1 VKSLNFLNLSEQSLT
16 DLSNDSFN
24 GLYDL
29 EAFHLRTNRL
39 TNLPLYVF
47 KELFSLKYLH
57 LDENKLETLSKEIF
71 FGLSNLTN
79 LSISHNRIISIQ
91 NETFIYL
98 INLRNLTLN
107 SNQIKFIDKNG
118 FKGIDKLIYL
128 NLNNN
133 SLNTFQVNNQ
143 SYLINMSSLVQLGLA
158 FNRIR
163 SIVKTD
169 LIGLTHLE
177 ILDLKSNENES
188 IQIEAN
194 SFDSFSS
201 SLHRLYLEM
210 RNISL
215 ENIYNI
221 RNSFKPKMVK
231 KYSRREYFLPVHIEN
246 RVDIECSRTLLF
258 MRSKLLYNFLN
269 EYIDVDDF
277 LINCMNLT
285 KLRNDLNSLEKSL
298 SHINS
303 IQLESYSK
311 HVNEP
316 DDKIYAYYILAC
328 VVIALIYFLWKC
340 FIKHKTEL
348 IKSIIL

>member
-1 VKSLNFLNLSEQSLT
+1 
-16 DLSNDSFN
+16 
-24 GLYDL
+24 
-29 EAFHLRTNRL
+29 
-39 TNLPLYVF
+39 
-47 KELFSLKYLH
+47 
-57 LDENKLETLSKEIF
+57 
-71 FGLSNLTN
+71 
-79 LSISHNRIISIQ
+79 
-91 NETFIYL
+91 
-98 INLRNLTLN
+98 
-107 SNQIKFIDKNG
+107 
-118 FKGIDKLIYL
+118 
-128 NLNNN
+128 
-133 SLNTFQVNNQ
+133 
-143 SYLINMSSLVQLGLA
+143 
-158 FNRIR
+158 
-163 SIVKTD
+163 

-201 SLHRLYLEM
+201 CLHRLYLEM

-231 KYSRREYFLPVHIEN
+231 KYSRWEYFLPVHIEN

-277 LINCMNLT
+277 LMNCMNLT

-348 IKSIIL
+348 IKSIENNFINLRLQKINQEMINIRIESVENKLIQTNKKLRSKISDKQLEKNKIEFGIKQINTKLLNFYKSEASNN